1 MKKIF
6 VMIFVSLVTLGAF
19 ASERVPA
26 DVQELW
32 ERGGR
37 LYSAGDYN
45 GAVAAYDS
53 IVNAGWESAPLY
65 YNLGCAHFKAGK
77 GGKAILNYY
86 RAQRLA
92 PSDDDVAYNLAYA
105 QSFVKDKIEAVPEF
119 AVSRWMGNIKHLM
132 GVDGWAV
139 VSLVMLGIVLIAGGF
154 YLLAQRRKIRKAGF
168 VVGVV
173 AALMFIFSLGFGG
186 SAKSALVS
194 DSEAVVLSTAAV
206 VKASPER
213 TGKDLFILHE
223 GTKVEVLDAF
233 GEWSEIR
240 IADGNEGWI
249 RTTSIEII

>member
-1 MKKIF
+1 MKKIL
-6 VMIFVSLVTLGAF
+6 VSILVSIVTLGAF
-19 ASERVPA
+19 ASERIPS

-45 GAVAAYDS
+45 GAVATYDS

-92 PSDDDVAYNLAYA
+92 PADDDVAYNLAYA

-119 AVSRWMGNIKHLM
+119 VVSRWMGNIKHLM

-139 VSLVMLGIVLIAGGF
+139 VTLVLLGVVLVAVGF
-154 YLLAQRRKIRKAGF
+154 FLLAERRRIRKAGF
-168 VVGVV
+168 AVAVV
-173 AALMFIFSLGFGG
+173 AALMLIFALIFGG
-186 SAKSALVS
+186 DAREALVS
-194 DSEAVVLSTAAV
+194 DKEAVVLSTAAV

-223 GTKVEVLDAF
+223 GTKVEVLDTF